1 MKKSI
6 LKNLDMSD
14 GMVVTLAMLREYPMQ
29 YIGVIG
35 LDGKPKVKA
44 FEFKFEED
52 GKLWFDTVRG
62 KETWKEIS
70 QHPDV
75 EITVADNETM
85 DWIRI
90 SGKVR
95 MQDDEKHRQ
104 KVFEASP
111 ILRKYYSGSKAAS
124 VVPFPL
130 DNVRVEVSSLEP
142 EIGTHIYK
150 L

>member
-1 MKKSI
+1 MK
-6 LKNLDMSD
+6 D
-14 GMVVTLAMLREYPMQ
+14 GMAVTLAMLKAHPMQ

-44 FEFKFEED
+44 FEFKYEEG
-52 GKLWFDTVRG
+52 GKLWFDTIRG
-62 KETWKEIS
+62 KETWKEIKEN
-70 QHPDV
+70 PDV
-75 EITVADNETM
+75 EITVADDKTM

-90 SGKVR
+90 SGR
-95 MQDDEKHRQ
+95 ARIQEDAAHRK

-111 ILRKYYSGSKAAS
+111 ILRRYYSGPSADD
-124 VVPFPL
+124 VVPFTL

-142 EIGTHIYK
+142 EIGTHIYE